1 VWSRPSPED
10 SILSDIDE
18 FDAAMDN
25 RLTAN
30 SYWVL
35 AGLLVAATATIGV
48 LQYLTPKT
56 LAHWLYI
63 LQRLY
68 YIPIVLAGLNMGT
81 RGGLGVAALSGIAFA
96 SGTPPIWTVSRVDVL
111 DQCLEICIFC
121 LVGLVAGL
129 LTDRRRK
136 QEVAL
141 RRTTHQLHQAHREL
155 QQNFQAMKRAER
167 LSALGQLS
175 AGLAHE
181 IRNPLA
187 SIEGAAAVVQRES
200 ESSERRREF
209 LDIIRKESRRLNRL
223 LSSFLD
229 FAKPRQPNLEM
240 VEIDALLDSV
250 LMLARHAGNG
260 ARLDLRKQIEPGLTR
275 IECDAEQLK
284 QVLLNLVMNAIQ
296 AMPRGGR
303 VTVAAERNE
312 SGVTIDV
319 CDQGEGIREDNL
331 DRVFDPFFTTKENG
345 SGLGLSIA
353 HQIISQHGGRLT
365 IQPNSPRGVTAR
377 ILLPL
382 EVGHRNDEN
391 TNSGSR

>member
-1 VWSRPSPED
+1 L
-10 SILSDIDE
+10 ILPNIDE
-18 FDAAMDN
+18 FDAAIDD
-25 RLTAN
+25 RQTAGR
-30 SYWVL
+30 YWVWGSLLL
-35 AGLLVAATATIGV
+35 AASGTIGV

-56 LAHWLYI
+56 AAHWLHI

-81 RGGLGVAALSGIAFA
+81 RGGLIVAVLSGAAFA
-96 SGTPPIWTVSRVDVL
+96 IGTPSIWRVSRVDVL
-111 DQCLEICIFC
+111 DQCLEISVFC

-141 RRTTHQLHQAHREL
+141 RQTTHQLHQAHREL

-187 SIEGAAAVVQRES
+187 SIEGAAAVVQREAES
-200 ESSERRREF
+200 EERRREF
-209 LDIIRKESRRLNRL
+209 LDIIRKESRRLNHL
-223 LSSFLD
+223 LTSFLD

-250 LMLARHAGNG
+250 IVLARHAGDT
-260 ARLDLRKQIEPGLTR
+260 ARLDLRKQIQPGLTR

-284 QVLLNLVMNAIQ
+284 QVLLNLLMNAIQ
-296 AMPRGGR
+296 AMPHGGSVVLAAQRGETR
-303 VTVAAERNE
+303 VN
-312 SGVTIDV
+312 IDV
-319 CDQGEGIREDNL
+319 RDQGQGIGEDNL

-353 HQIISQHGGRLT
+353 HQIVSQHGGMLT
-365 IQPNSPRGVTAR
+365 IQRNSPHGVTAR
-377 ILLPL
+377 ISLPL
-382 EVGHRNDEN
+382 ELSHTHDEHAN
-391 TNSGSR
+391 FGSR

>member
-1 VWSRPSPED
+1 MPS
-10 SILSDIDE
+10 IDE
-18 FDAAMDN
+18 FDAAIEDRQAARN
-25 RLTAN
+25 
-30 SYWVL
+30 YWVWASVLL
-35 AGLLVAATATIGV
+35 AASLTIGV

-56 LAHWLYI
+56 AAHWLYI

-81 RGGLGVAALSGIAFA
+81 RGGLAVAIGSGVAFA
-96 SGTPPIWTVSRVDVL
+96 IGTPSIWRVSRVDVL
-111 DQCLEICIFC
+111 DQCLEICVFC

-129 LTDRRRK
+129 LTDWRRR

-141 RRTTHQLHQAHREL
+141 RQTTHQLHQAHREL

-187 SIEGAAAVVQRES
+187 SIEGAAAVVQRETES
-200 ESSERRREF
+200 EERRREF

-223 LSSFLD
+223 LTSFLD
-229 FAKPRQPNLEM
+229 FAKPRQPNLEI
-240 VEIDALLDSV
+240 VEIEALLDSV
-250 LMLARHAGNG
+250 IILARHTGDG
-260 ARLDLRKQIEPGLTR
+260 ARLELRKQIEPGLTT

-284 QVLLNLVMNAIQ
+284 QVLLNLIMNAIQ
-296 AMPRGGR
+296 AMPHGGS
-303 VTVAAERNE
+303 VVLAAQRNE
-312 SGVTIDV
+312 TKVTIDV
-319 CDQGEGIREDNL
+319 RDQGQGIKEGNL

-353 HQIISQHGGRLT
+353 HQIIRQHGGMLT
-365 IQPNSPRGVTAR
+365 IQRNSPHGVTAR
-377 ILLPL
+377 ISLPL
-382 EVGHRNDEN
+382 EVIHRNDEHAN
-391 TNSGSR
+391 LGSR

>member
-1 VWSRPSPED
+1 L
-10 SILSDIDE
+10 ILPDLDE
-18 FDAAMDN
+18 FDAAMDD
-25 RLTAN
+25 RPTAN
-30 SYWVL
+30 GYWVRG
-35 AGLLVAATATIGV
+35 GLLVVASITIGV
-48 LQYLTPKT
+48 LQHLTPKT
-56 LAHWLYI
+56 SAHWLYI

-81 RGGLGVAALSGIAFA
+81 LGGLAVALLSGIAFA

-129 LTDRRRK
+129 LTDWRRK

-200 ESSERRREF
+200 ESEERRREF

-250 LMLARHAGNG
+250 LVLARHAGNG
-260 ARLDLRKQIEPGLTR
+260 VRLDLRKQIEPGLTKV
-275 IECDAEQLK
+275 ECDAEQLK

-296 AMPRGGR
+296 AMPRGGS
-303 VTVAAERNE
+303 VTLAAERNE
-312 SGVTIDV
+312 TGVAIDV

-365 IQPNSPRGVTAR
+365 IQPNSPQGVTAR
-377 ILLPL
+377 ISLPL
-382 EVGHRNDEN
+382 QIGHGNDED